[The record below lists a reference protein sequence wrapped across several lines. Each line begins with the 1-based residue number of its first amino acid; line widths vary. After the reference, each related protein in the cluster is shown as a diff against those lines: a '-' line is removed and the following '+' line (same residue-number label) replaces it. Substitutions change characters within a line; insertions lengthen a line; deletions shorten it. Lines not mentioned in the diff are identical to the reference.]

1 MLDFEIK
8 FCALR
13 KALFQNFDKIGMLQS
28 KYFIKTKKESPS
40 DEPSINAQLLMRGS
54 FIDKE
59 MAGVYSFLPLGLRV
73 LRKIENIIRE
83 EIAAIGGQEIL
94 MPALQPR
101 ELWEETQRWE
111 NMDVLY
117 RFQDQQQKWLALGPT
132 HEEVLTDIIRK
143 NINSYKDL
151 PISIFQIQ
159 TKFRDELRAKAGLL
173 RGREFLMKDL
183 YSFHVDEEDR
193 KAYHQK
199 AIEAY
204 KKIYKRCG
212 LNALVA
218 EASGGPFSKEI
229 SHEFQVQT
237 PSGED
242 LVVFCPNGDFSKNK
256 EVTELREGDK
266 CPDCGSSLI
275 DVKTIEV
282 GNIFTLGTKFSQV
295 MGANF
300 LDENGQSKPII
311 MGCYGIGISR
321 IMGTVV
327 EVSHDERGIIWPKEI
342 APFQIHLISL
352 GSKDMSID
360 KKVKKTAGD
369 LYKKLLDWGVEVLYD
384 DREGVSAG
392 AKFADSDLIGIPLR
406 LVVSEKTLIKDSV
419 EVKGRGEEKVIF
431 IKISEIKK
439 AVGK

>member
-1 MLDFEIK
+1 
-8 FCALR
+8 
-13 KALFQNFDKIGMLQS
+13 MLQS
-28 KYFIKTKKESPS
+28 KYFIKTKKEAPS
-40 DEPSINAQLLMRGS
+40 DEASINAQLLMRGS
-54 FIDKE
+54 FVDKE
-59 MAGVYSFLPLGLRV
+59 MAGVYSFLPLGLKV
-73 LRKIENIIRE
+73 IKKIENIVRE
-83 EIAAIGGQEIL
+83 EIDAIGGQEIL

-117 RFQDQQQKWLALGPT
+117 RFQDQQEKWLALGPT

-151 PISIFQIQ
+151 PLSLFQIQ

-183 YSFHVDEEDR
+183 YSFHTDEDDR
-193 KAYHQK
+193 KEYYQK
-199 AIEAY
+199 AIKAY
-204 KKIYKRCG
+204 KKIFKRCG
-212 LNALVA
+212 LDALIA
-218 EASGGPFSKEI
+218 EASGGSFSKEV

-242 LVVFCPNGDFSKNK
+242 LVVFCPTGDFSKNK
-256 EVTELREGDK
+256 EVTDLREGDK
-266 CPDCGSSLI
+266 CPGCGSSLI

-282 GNIFTLGTKFSQV
+282 GNIFTLGTKFSQA

-300 LDENGQSKPII
+300 LDEDGQSRPII

-321 IMGTVV
+321 IMGTVA
-327 EVSHDERGIIWPKEI
+327 EVNHDDRGVIWPKEI

-352 GSKDMSID
+352 GSKDKSVD
-360 KKVKKTAGD
+360 KKVKKTAAE
-369 LYKKLLDWGVEVLYD
+369 LYQKMLDWNIEVLYD
-384 DREGVSAG
+384 DRNDVSAG

-406 LVVSEKTLIKDSV
+406 LVVSEKTLSKNSI
-419 EVKGRGEEKVIF
+419 EVKERNKKDAKLVK
-431 IKISEIKK
+431 IKELKTKLKIK
-439 AVGK
+439 

>member
-1 MLDFEIK
+1 
-8 FCALR
+8 
-13 KALFQNFDKIGMLQS
+13 MLQS
-28 KYFIKTKKESPS
+28 KYFIKTKKEFPS
-40 DEPSINAQLLMRGS
+40 DEPSINTQLLMRGS

-83 EIAAIGGQEIL
+83 EINAIGGQELL

-111 NMDVLY
+111 EMDVLY
-117 RFQDQQQKWLALGPT
+117 RFQDQQKKWLALGPT

-151 PISIFQIQ
+151 PLYLFQIQ

-183 YSFHVDEEDR
+183 YSFHESEEDR
-193 KAYHQK
+193 KNYYQK
-199 AIEAY
+199 AIKAY
-204 KKIYKRCG
+204 KKIFKRCG
-212 LNALVA
+212 LDVLVA
-218 EASGGPFSKEI
+218 EASGGAFSKEF

-256 EVTELREGDK
+256 EITDLREGAK
-266 CPDCGSSLI
+266 CPNCLAHLI

-282 GNIFTLGTKFSQV
+282 GNIFTLGTKFSEA

-300 LDENGQSKPII
+300 LDKNGQKKPIV

-321 IMGTVV
+321 IMGAVA
-327 EVSHDERGIIWPKEI
+327 EVNHDERGIIWPEEI
-342 APFQIHLISL
+342 APFKAHLISITA
-352 GSKDMSID
+352 KD
-360 KKVKKTAGD
+360 KKTDQKVKNTTKKT
-369 LYKKLLDWGVEVLYD
+369 YKELLDLDIEVLYD
-384 DREGVSAG
+384 DRTEISAG
-392 AKFADSDLIGIPLR
+392 AKFADSDLLGIPFR
-406 LVVSEKTLIKDSV
+406 IVISEKTLVKNSV
-419 EVKGRGEEKVIF
+419 EIRKRGEEKAKLVKIKEIF
-431 IKISEIKK
+431 RKLKI
-439 AVGK
+439 

>member
-1 MLDFEIK
+1 
-8 FCALR
+8 
-13 KALFQNFDKIGMLQS
+13 MLQS
-28 KYFIKTKKESPS
+28 KYFIKTKKEASS
-40 DEPSINAQLLMRGS
+40 DEVSVNAQFLTRGG

-83 EIAAIGGQEIL
+83 EINAIGGQELL

-111 NMDVLY
+111 EMDVLY
-117 RFQDQQQKWLALGPT
+117 RFQDQQKKWLALGPT

-151 PISIFQIQ
+151 PLYLFQIQ

-183 YSFHVDEEDR
+183 YSFHESEEDR
-193 KAYHQK
+193 KNYYQK
-199 AIEAY
+199 AIKAY
-204 KKIYKRCG
+204 KKIFKRCG
-212 LNALVA
+212 LDVLVA
-218 EASGGPFSKEI
+218 EASGGAFSKEF

-256 EVTELREGDK
+256 EITDLREGAK
-266 CPDCGSSLI
+266 CPNCLAHLI

-282 GNIFTLGTKFSQV
+282 GNIFTLGTKFSEA

-300 LDENGQSKPII
+300 LDKNGQKKPIV

-321 IMGTVV
+321 IMGAVA
-327 EVSHDERGIIWPKEI
+327 EVNHDERGIIWPEEI
-342 APFQIHLISL
+342 APFKAHLISITA
-352 GSKDMSID
+352 KD
-360 KKVKKTAGD
+360 KKTDQKVKNTTKKT
-369 LYKKLLDWGVEVLYD
+369 YKELLDLDIEVLYD
-384 DREGVSAG
+384 DRTEISAG
-392 AKFADSDLIGIPLR
+392 AKFADSDLLGIPFR
-406 LVVSEKTLIKDSV
+406 IVISEKTLAKNSV
-419 EVKGRGEEKVIF
+419 EIRKRGEEKAKLVKIKEIF
-431 IKISEIKK
+431 RKLKI
-439 AVGK
+439 

>member
-1 MLDFEIK
+1 
-8 FCALR
+8 
-13 KALFQNFDKIGMLQS
+13 MLQS
-28 KYFIKTKKESPS
+28 KYFIKTKKEASS
-40 DEPSINAQLLMRGS
+40 DEVSVNAQFLTRGG

-83 EIAAIGGQEIL
+83 EINAIGGQELL

-111 NMDVLY
+111 EMDVLY
-117 RFQDQQQKWLALGPT
+117 RFQDQQKKWLALGPT

-151 PISIFQIQ
+151 PLYLFQIQ

-183 YSFHVDEEDR
+183 YSFHESEEDR
-193 KAYHQK
+193 KNYYQK
-199 AIEAY
+199 AIKAY
-204 KKIYKRCG
+204 KKIFKRCG
-212 LNALVA
+212 LDVLVA
-218 EASGGPFSKEI
+218 EASGGAFSKEF

-256 EVTELREGDK
+256 EITDLREGAK
-266 CPDCGSSLI
+266 CPNCLAHLI

-282 GNIFTLGTKFSQV
+282 GNIFTLGTKFSEA

-300 LDENGQSKPII
+300 LDKNGQKKPIV

-321 IMGTVV
+321 IMGAVA
-327 EVSHDERGIIWPKEI
+327 EVNHDERGIIWPEEI
-342 APFQIHLISL
+342 APFKTHLISITA
-352 GSKDMSID
+352 KD
-360 KKVKKTAGD
+360 KKTDQKVKNTTKKT
-369 LYKKLLDWGVEVLYD
+369 YKELLDLDIEVLYD
-384 DREGVSAG
+384 DRTEISAG
-392 AKFADSDLIGIPLR
+392 AKFADSDLLGIPFR
-406 LVVSEKTLIKDSV
+406 IVISEKTLAKNSV
-419 EVKGRGEEKVIF
+419 EIRKRGEEKAKLVKIKEIF
-431 IKISEIKK
+431 RKLKI
-439 AVGK
+439 

>member
-1 MLDFEIK
+1 
-8 FCALR
+8 
-13 KALFQNFDKIGMLQS
+13 MLQS
-28 KYFIKTKKESPS
+28 KYFIKTKKEFPS
-40 DEPSINAQLLMRGS
+40 DEPSINTQLLMRGS

-83 EIAAIGGQEIL
+83 EINAIGGQELL

-111 NMDVLY
+111 EMDVLY
-117 RFQDQQQKWLALGPT
+117 RFQDQQKKWLALGPT

-151 PISIFQIQ
+151 PLYLFQIQ

-183 YSFHVDEEDR
+183 YSFHESEEDR
-193 KAYHQK
+193 KNYYQK
-199 AIEAY
+199 AIKAY
-204 KKIYKRCG
+204 KKIFKRCG
-212 LNALVA
+212 LDVLVA
-218 EASGGPFSKEI
+218 EASGGAFSKEF

-256 EVTELREGDK
+256 EITDLREGAK
-266 CPDCGSSLI
+266 CPNCLAHLI

-282 GNIFTLGTKFSQV
+282 GNIFTLGTKFSEA

-300 LDENGQSKPII
+300 LDKNGQKKPIV

-321 IMGTVV
+321 IMGAVA
-327 EVSHDERGIIWPKEI
+327 EVNHDERGIIWPEEI
-342 APFQIHLISL
+342 APFKAHLISITA
-352 GSKDMSID
+352 KD
-360 KKVKKTAGD
+360 KKTDQKVKNTTKKT
-369 LYKKLLDWGVEVLYD
+369 YKELLDLDIEVLYD
-384 DREGVSAG
+384 DRTEISAG
-392 AKFADSDLIGIPLR
+392 AKFADSDLLGIPFR
-406 LVVSEKTLIKDSV
+406 IVISEKTLAKNSV
-419 EVKGRGEEKVIF
+419 EIRKRGEEKAKLVKIKEIF
-431 IKISEIKK
+431 RKLKI
-439 AVGK
+439 

>member
-1 MLDFEIK
+1 
-8 FCALR
+8 
-13 KALFQNFDKIGMLQS
+13 MLQS
-28 KYFIKTKKESPS
+28 KYFIKTKKEASS
-40 DEPSINAQLLMRGS
+40 DEVSVNAQFLTRGG

-83 EIAAIGGQEIL
+83 EINAIGGQELL

-111 NMDVLY
+111 EMDVLY
-117 RFQDQQQKWLALGPT
+117 RFQDQQKKWLALGPT

-151 PISIFQIQ
+151 PLYLFQIQ

-183 YSFHVDEEDR
+183 YSFHESEEDR
-193 KAYHQK
+193 KNYYQK
-199 AIEAY
+199 AIKAY
-204 KKIYKRCG
+204 KKIFKRCG
-212 LNALVA
+212 LDVLVA
-218 EASGGPFSKEI
+218 EASGGAFSKEF

-256 EVTELREGDK
+256 EITDLREGAK
-266 CPDCGSSLI
+266 CPNCLAHLI

-282 GNIFTLGTKFSQV
+282 GNIFTLGTKFSEA

-300 LDENGQSKPII
+300 LDKNGQKKPIV

-321 IMGTVV
+321 IMGAVA
-327 EVSHDERGIIWPKEI
+327 EVNHDERGIIWPEEI
-342 APFQIHLISL
+342 APFKTHLISITA
-352 GSKDMSID
+352 KD
-360 KKVKKTAGD
+360 KKTDQKVKNTTKKT
-369 LYKKLLDWGVEVLYD
+369 YKE
-384 DREGVSAG
+384 
-392 AKFADSDLIGIPLR
+392 
-406 LVVSEKTLIKDSV
+406 
-419 EVKGRGEEKVIF
+419 
-431 IKISEIKK
+431 
-439 AVGK
+439 

>member
-1 MLDFEIK
+1 
-8 FCALR
+8 
-13 KALFQNFDKIGMLQS
+13 MLQS
-28 KYFIKTKKESPS
+28 KYFIKTKKEFPS
-40 DEPSINAQLLMRGS
+40 DEPSINTQLLMRGS

-83 EIAAIGGQEIL
+83 EINAIGGQELL

-111 NMDVLY
+111 EMDVLY
-117 RFQDQQQKWLALGPT
+117 RFQDQQKKWLALGPT

-151 PISIFQIQ
+151 PLYLFQIQ

-183 YSFHVDEEDR
+183 YSFHESEEDR
-193 KAYHQK
+193 KNYYQK
-199 AIEAY
+199 AIKAY
-204 KKIYKRCG
+204 KKIFKRCG
-212 LNALVA
+212 LDVLVA
-218 EASGGPFSKEI
+218 EASGGAFSKEF

-256 EVTELREGDK
+256 EITDLREGAK
-266 CPDCGSSLI
+266 CPNCLAHLI

-282 GNIFTLGTKFSQV
+282 GNIFTLGTKFSEA

-300 LDENGQSKPII
+300 LDKNGQKKPIV

-321 IMGTVV
+321 IMGAVA
-327 EVSHDERGIIWPKEI
+327 EVNHDERGIIWPEEI
-342 APFQIHLISL
+342 APFKTHLISITA
-352 GSKDMSID
+352 KD
-360 KKVKKTAGD
+360 KKTDQKVKNTTKKT
-369 LYKKLLDWGVEVLYD
+369 YKELLDLDIEVLYD
-384 DREGVSAG
+384 DRTEISAG
-392 AKFADSDLIGIPLR
+392 AKFADSDLLGIPFR
-406 LVVSEKTLIKDSV
+406 IVISEKTLAKNSV
-419 EVKGRGEEKVIF
+419 EIRKRGEEKAKLVKIKEIF
-431 IKISEIKK
+431 RKLKI
-439 AVGK
+439 

>member
-1 MLDFEIK
+1 MNAK
-8 FCALR
+8 F
-13 KALFQNFDKIGMLQS
+13 
-28 KYFIKTKKESPS
+28 
-40 DEPSINAQLLMRGS
+40 LMRGG

-73 LRKIENIIRE
+73 LKKIENIVRE
-83 EIAAIGGQEIL
+83 EINAIGGQEIL

-117 RFQDQQQKWLALGPT
+117 RFQDQQEKWLALGPT

-143 NINSYKDL
+143 NISSYKDL
-151 PISIFQIQ
+151 PLYLYQIQ

-183 YSFHVDEEDR
+183 YSFHTNEEDR
-193 KAYHQK
+193 KDYYQK
-199 AIEAY
+199 VIKAY
-204 KKIYKRCG
+204 KKIFKRCG

-218 EASGGPFSKEI
+218 EASGGSFSEDI

-256 EVTELREGDK
+256 EITDLREGDK
-266 CPDCGSSLI
+266 CPSCGTGLI

-282 GNIFTLGTKFSQV
+282 GNIFTLGTKFSEA
-295 MGANF
+295 MGAQF
-300 LDENGQSKPII
+300 IDKDGQKKPII

-321 IMGTVV
+321 IMGSVG
-327 EVSHDERGIIWPKEI
+327 EVLNDERGIIWPKEI
-342 APFQIHLISL
+342 APFQIHLICIN
-352 GSKDMSID
+352 SKDKIME
-360 KKVKKTAGD
+360 KKVKKVAGE
-369 LYKKLLDWGVEVLYD
+369 LCKKLLDLGVEVLYD
-384 DREGVSAG
+384 DREDVSAG
-392 AKFADSDLIGIPLR
+392 AKFADSDLIGIPVR
-406 LVVSEKTLIKDSV
+406 LVVSEKTLAKNSV
-419 EVKGRGEEKVIF
+419 EWKERNKEKAKLVK
-431 IKISEIKK
+431 IKELTKK
-439 AVGK
+439 LKI